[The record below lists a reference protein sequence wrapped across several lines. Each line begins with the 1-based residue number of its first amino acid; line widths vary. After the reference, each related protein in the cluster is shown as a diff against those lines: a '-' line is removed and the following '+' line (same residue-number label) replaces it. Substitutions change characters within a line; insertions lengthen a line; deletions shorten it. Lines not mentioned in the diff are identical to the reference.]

1 MNKNHK
7 LIICIFLIILFIL
20 TGCNSREDVKH
31 ISKENAIKYVNKII
45 DEPVEYVNQLG
56 EEEDDTISYVFKLIE
71 RNIDFSVSSSIRV
84 PSIDGSQFGNYK
96 ESLYINYES
105 AIIFNNN
112 YVSQREKL
120 AQKYNIQETLDGTDK
135 YHYYTTTINNYTDLS
150 NLTNFYLELD
160 KLYNF
165 KEKDPKKILHIDSG
179 LICSDI
185 LGSIDGINFSFKKSD
200 ELKYEPVYKI
210 IEKNYVSH
218 LKWFNLTDPTIP
230 DNIWDKYDAAP

>member
-56 EEEDDTISYVFKLIE
+56 EEEDDTISHVFKLIE
-71 RNIDFSVSSSIRV
+71 RNIDFFVSSSIRA

-135 YHYYTTTINNYTDLS
+135 YHYYTTTINNYNDLS

-165 KEKDPKKILHIDSG
+165 KEKDPQKILHIDS
-179 LICSDI
+179 
-185 LGSIDGINFSFKKSD
+185 
-200 ELKYEPVYKI
+200 
-210 IEKNYVSH
+210 
-218 LKWFNLTDPTIP
+218 
-230 DNIWDKYDAAP
+230 